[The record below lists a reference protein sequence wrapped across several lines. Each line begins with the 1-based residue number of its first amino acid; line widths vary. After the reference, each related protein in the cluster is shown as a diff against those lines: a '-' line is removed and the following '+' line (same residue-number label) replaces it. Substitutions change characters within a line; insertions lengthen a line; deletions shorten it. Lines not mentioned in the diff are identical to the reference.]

1 MSQSSCV
8 SAWHR
13 WVIKR
18 DLCSAPEVELHRS
31 RRTQHI
37 CSFSVCRFCVC
48 NRNFFFF
55 FSPSS
60 SVSSACVCSYSCV
73 CVYIVPESVNVSQ
86 REKRASPPSS
96 VLTSPP
102 SFSLFPLALSI
113 SLLRL
118 VLCVL
123 WKWPMWV
130 LLRMSED
137 LCACARVSTGKCC
150 QRLYVPLPAEPNCCN
165 QVYCF

>member
-73 CVYIVPESVNVSQ
+73 CVYSAWKCECLPEG
-86 REKRASPPSS
+86 KASKSTQQCTHFLS
-96 VLTSPP
+96 LV
-102 SFSLFPLALSI
+102 FSLSTRSFYLPPTTC
-113 SLLRL
+113 SLR
-118 VLCVL
+118 VMKVTH
-123 WKWPMWV
+123 V
-130 LLRMSED
+130 GVIENERGSVRVR
-137 LCACARVSTGKCC
+137 AC
-150 QRLYVPLPAEPNCCN
+150 LDW
-165 QVYCF
+165 